1 MTRNPTDRQLRQ
13 SFVRIEFP
21 EEGDEEEEEV
31 AEDVGDLMDL

>member
-1 MTRNPTDRQLRQ
+1 
-13 SFVRIEFP
+13 VRIEFP